1 MSLERISVQPEI
13 CHGKAC
19 IKGTRV
25 PVHLILEM
33 MAAGETI
40 EGVLAA
46 YPFLTQ
52 EDIAAALEYGAELAK
67 EEIARVPGEA
77 A

>member
-1 MSLERISVQPEI
+1 M
-13 CHGKAC
+13 
-19 IKGTRV
+19 

-33 MAAGETI
+33 MAAGEAVDGI
-40 EGVLAA
+40 LNA

-52 EDIAAALEYGAELAK
+52 EDVEAALEYGALLAK
-67 EEIARVPGEA
+67 EEIVSVPGEA

>member
-1 MSLERISVQPEI
+1 MSLERISVDPEV

-33 MAAGETI
+33 MAGGEDI
-40 EGVLAA
+40 DGIIGA
-46 YPFLTQ
+46 YPFLSR
-52 EDIAAALEYGAELAK
+52 EDVAAALEYGAVLAK
-67 EEIARVPGEA
+67 EEIAEVPGEA

>member
-1 MSLERISVQPEI
+1 MTFERISVDPHI

-25 PVHLILEM
+25 PVHLILDLLSV
-33 MAAGETI
+33 GESV
-40 EGVLAA
+40 ENVLEA
-46 YPFLTQ
+46 YPQISL
-52 EDIAAALEYGAELAK
+52 EDVQVCLSYAALLAS
-67 EEIARVPGEA
+67 EEIVPLKLEA

>member
-1 MSLERISVQPEI
+1 MGLERISVDPEV
-13 CHGKAC
+13 CHGKVC
-19 IKGTRV
+19 IRGTRV

-33 MAAGETI
+33 MAAGEAVDGI
-40 EGVLAA
+40 LNA

-52 EDIAAALEYGAELAK
+52 EDVEAALEYGALLAK
-67 EEIARVPGEA
+67 EEIVSVPGEA